1 MDVLRQLRS
10 RMGDLYSRSFCRL
23 PGLELVENPLTAQPK
38 ASREIYQ
45 NLARATAGQAYP
57 EIDLFEEIT
66 GYAIASEWLHDLAL
80 HTQVVIKKSPLCY
93 AHGRVLY
100 SALSRYLDS
109 IVASEPINIVETGTA
124 RGFSSLC
131 MARALDDMGRAG
143 KVVTFD
149 ILPHRSPIY
158 WNCIDDLERK
168 KSREELLAPW
178 SEMVRKYLVFVQG
191 DTHFML
197 PSVSIDRVNFAFL
210 DGAHTYPDVLF
221 EFAQIAGSQ
230 YTGDVVVF
238 DDYTPSQ
245 YPGIVAAVDEI
256 CNKYGYSPEKLSA
269 HSGRG
274 YVVAIKQ

>member
-1 MDVLRQLRS
+1 MKLFQETKTKIYELYNCFS
-10 RMGDLYSRSFCRL
+10 RR
-23 PGLELVENPLTAQPK
+23 PPKLTTQPK
-38 ASREIYQ
+38 ASRETYQ
-45 NLARATAGQAYP
+45 NLASVAVEQSYP
-57 EIDLFEEIT
+57 EIDRFEEKT
-66 GYAIASEWLHDLAL
+66 GHGIEPAWLHDLAL
-80 HTQVVIKKSPLCY
+80 HTQVVVKESTLCY

-100 SALSRYLDS
+100 SALSRYLGS
-109 IVASEPINIVETGTA
+109 IAVSESINILETGTA
-124 RGFSSLC
+124 RGFSGLC
-131 MARALDDMGRAG
+131 MAKALNDMGRSG
-143 KVVTFD
+143 RVVTFD
-149 ILPHRSPIY
+149 FLPHRSPIY

-191 DTHFML
+191 DTQLML
-197 PSVSIDRVNFAFL
+197 PSVCIDRVHFAFL

-230 YTGDVVVF
+230 HTGDVAVF
-238 DDYTPSQ
+238 DDYTPAQ
-245 YPGIVAAVDEI
+245 FPGIVAAVDEI

>member
-1 MDVLRQLRS
+1 MNVLRQLRS
-10 RMGDLYSRSFCRL
+10 RMGDLYSRSFGRL

-45 NLARATAGQAYP
+45 NLARATAGQVYP
-57 EIDLFEEIT
+57 EIDLFEEIA

-100 SALSRYLDS
+100 SALSRYLES

-178 SEMVRKYLVFVQG
+178 SEMVRKHLVFVQG
-191 DTHFML
+191 DTQLML

-210 DGAHTYPDVLF
+210 DGAHTRSDVLF
-221 EFAQIAGSQ
+221 EFSHIAGSQ
-230 YTGDVVVF
+230 HSGDVVVF
-238 DDYTPSQ
+238 DDYTPAQ
-245 YPGIVAAVDEI
+245 YPGIVSAVDEI
-256 CNKYGYSPEKLSA
+256 CDNHGYSPEKLSA

-274 YVVAIKQ
+274 YVVAVKQ

>member
-1 MDVLRQLRS
+1 VKV
-10 RMGDLYSRSFCRL
+10 FHETKTKI
-23 PGLELVENPLTAQPK
+23 LELYHCFSRRPPKPVVVGNPLTPHPK
-38 ASREIYQ
+38 ASRETYQ
-45 NLARATAGQAYP
+45 NLASLAAEQSYP

-66 GYAIASEWLHDLAL
+66 GYAIASDWLHDLAL

-100 SALSRYLDS
+100 SALSRYLES
-109 IVASEPINIVETGTA
+109 IVTSEPINIVETGTA

-158 WNCIDDLERK
+158 WNCIDDLEGK

-178 SEMVRKYLVFVQG
+178 SEVVRKYLVFIQG
-191 DTHFML
+191 DTQLTL
-197 PSVSIDRVNFAFL
+197 PSVSIDRVNFAYL

-221 EFAQIAGSQ
+221 EFAQIAESQ

-245 YPGIVAAVDEI
+245 YPGIVAAVNEI
-256 CNKYGYSPEKLSA
+256 CNKYGYSLEKLSA

>member
-1 MDVLRQLRS
+1 MDVLRQLRN

-66 GYAIASEWLHDLAL
+66 GYAIALEWLHDLAL

-100 SALSRYLDS
+100 SALSRYLES

-178 SEMVRKYLVFVQG
+178 KDMVQRYIVCVQG
-191 DTHFML
+191 DTRNTL
-197 PSVSIDRVNFAFL
+197 PRVSIDRVHFAFL
-210 DGAHTYPDVLF
+210 DGAHTRSDVLF
-221 EFAQIAGSQ
+221 EFSHIAGSQ
-230 YTGDVVVF
+230 HSGDVVVF
-238 DDYTPSQ
+238 DDYTPAQ
-245 YPGIVAAVDEI
+245 YPGIVSAVDEI
-256 CNKYGYSPEKLSA
+256 CDNYGYSPEKLSA

-274 YVVAIKQ
+274 YVVAVKQ